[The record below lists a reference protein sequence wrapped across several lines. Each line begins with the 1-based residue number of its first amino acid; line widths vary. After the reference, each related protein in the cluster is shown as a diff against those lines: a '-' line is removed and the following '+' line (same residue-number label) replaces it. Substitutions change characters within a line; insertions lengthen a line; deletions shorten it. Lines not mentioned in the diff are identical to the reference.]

1 MRLTRHLISGF
12 AQLFVI
18 RHLLADFARLA
29 TLLCRSQG
37 ALAAEHLLLR
47 KQLARFQERKVKPH
61 RATDAT
67 RFLMALLGRFLDWR
81 SALVVVKPDNLPD
94 RFRPG
99 RRPDPKP
106 RGMTFVPNH
115 AEAMVACDFFVVVT
129 ARCRIL
135 YVFVVMEVGTVG
147 HEAGPHAPG

>member
-1 MRLTRHLISGF
+1 MPPARHLISGF

-47 KQLARFQERKVKPH
+47 KQLARFQERKVEPH

-81 SALVVVKPDNLPD
+81 SALVVVKPDSLPD

-106 RGMTFVPNH
+106 PGMTFVRNH
-115 AEAMVACDFFVVVT
+115 AEAMVGLSNNSERHCRGTTRT
-129 ARCRIL
+129 AL
-135 YVFVVMEVGTVG
+135 
-147 HEAGPHAPG
+147 